1 MLMPRLFGDVF
12 DDWFGFDDFDRD
24 MNRMMK
30 PLYGKHGKDVMKT
43 DVKEKDG
50 SYEVDIDLPGFKK
63 EDVSVKLENGYLT
76 ITASKGLDKDEEN
89 KDKSGYIRRERWSGS
104 CSRSFYVGENVRP
117 EDIKAKMEDGILA
130 SDDAQRTAES
140 PAEAEHYP
148 DRRLIPG
155 R

>member
-24 MNRMMK
+24 MDRMMK

-104 CSRSFYVGENVRP
+104 CSRTCC
-117 EDIKAKMEDGILA
+117 
-130 SDDAQRTAES
+130 RTS
-140 PAEAEHYP
+140 PPRFCGYRTPPPPWLSWTYSRHLP
-148 DRRLIPG
+148 RWR
-155 R
+155 

>member
-24 MNRMMK
+24 MNRIMSRSS
-30 PLYGKHGKDVMKT
+30 LYGKNAAKIMKT
-43 DVKEKDG
+43 DVQERDG

-104 CSRSFYVGENVRP
+104 CSRSFYVGEDVRP
-117 EDIKAKMEDGILA
+117 EDIKARMEDGILHLTMPKEQPKA
-130 SDDAQRTAES
+130 LPKQNTI
-140 PAEAEHYP
+140 
-148 DRRLIPG
+148 LIEG
-155 R
+155 

>member
-1 MLMPRLFGDVF
+1 MLMPSIFGENLL
-12 DDWFGFDDFDRD
+12 DDWFDDDFFGRR
-24 MNRMMK
+24 N
-30 PLYGKHGKDVMKT
+30 PLYGKRAKNIMKT

-104 CSRSFYVGENVRP
+104 CSRSFYVGEDVRP
-117 EDIKAKMEDGILA
+117 EDIKARMEDGILHLTMPKEQPKA
-130 SDDAQRTAES
+130 LPKQNTI
-140 PAEAEHYP
+140 
-148 DRRLIPG
+148 LIEG
-155 R
+155 